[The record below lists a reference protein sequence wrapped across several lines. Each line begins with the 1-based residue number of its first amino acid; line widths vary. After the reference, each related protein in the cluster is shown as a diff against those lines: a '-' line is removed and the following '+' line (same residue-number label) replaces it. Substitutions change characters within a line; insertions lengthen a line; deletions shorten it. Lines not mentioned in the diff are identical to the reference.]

1 MPLGLNLINYWVKKK
16 IEIEIGEKK
25 NQREFFC

>member
-1 MPLGLNLINYWVKKK
+1 MKQGGKYRKYIYIYMESLK

-25 NQREFFC
+25 KI